1 MKIDTIDF
9 KELSVIRINIPSQ
22 KQVSFVG
29 KEAFIRE
36 DSSTV
41 EAEEPKLVAV
51 SQVFQK

>member
-1 MKIDTIDF
+1 MKIDTRDF
-9 KELSVIRINIPSQ
+9 KGLSVIRINVPSQ

-29 KEAFIRE
+29 KKAFIRE

-41 EAEEPKLVAV
+41 EAEGLKLVAV